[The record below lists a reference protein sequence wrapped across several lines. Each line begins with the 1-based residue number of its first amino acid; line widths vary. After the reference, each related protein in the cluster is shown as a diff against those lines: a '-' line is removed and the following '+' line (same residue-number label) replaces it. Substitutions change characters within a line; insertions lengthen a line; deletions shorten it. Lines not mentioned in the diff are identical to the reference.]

1 MDGQFP
7 NFRLILFVP
16 VFLVLQ
22 CNLFGQSDNF
32 HLQSFNNIGLEG
44 GLSNLSVSSF
54 CEDDL
59 GFIWVGTARGIDR
72 FDGNSFE
79 HFFYS
84 NKDSNSLYNDFI
96 TSLVVKDKQLFI
108 GTNSGL
114 NKYDIEKEKMQRVG
128 SKKTS
133 YASLTVWG
141 NVVYGAPF
149 FSGLEYYNPQKNS
162 MIRLEKVPK
171 DILINQL
178 IADQDNGLW
187 CLPANENY
195 LFLYNPGLNKL
206 TKYEL
211 NSEQDKQGSKRLN
224 CGKIIGNNLWIG
236 SNNGIQIFNIDKRK
250 FLGSGEIP
258 SRLNTL
264 RNIEI
269 TNIEIN
275 KGAIWIGTKTD
286 GLFIFDIKS
295 GQIQQYNKD
304 NINDISSSF
313 IRTIFADRNNN
324 VWVGTFDAGIDVSF
338 EQRKNFNFDNVLNKY
353 IDKKFVN
360 CIVSD
365 NKDHLYLGTRNYG
378 LIIYNKKTKKIEN
391 LTKQSGSFSC
401 NHVQAM
407 FLDSRDKLW
416 IGTEENLYILNTVSM
431 KISLVHPPFN
441 MSNDQSYLQYGVG
454 YNVFCES
461 SDGIILAG
469 TGSNGIVKFDLNGT
483 YLAHSTKMGN
493 IINQI
498 IPVGNGN
505 FIVNSNG
512 QGVFEYKSATD
523 FMISLT
529 DKSKDESKKTIEA
542 TTIFKDEAGTLWI
555 GCFKYGLFSYDLRNK
570 RVLNYTVKEGLPSND
585 VIGITEDRNHR
596 LWLSTSYGLSNFD
609 KKSEFINYY
618 LNEGTGNQQYHQRAT
633 FREAD
638 GTIYFGGNNGL
649 TYFNPKTLGNENKQS
664 PKIVLKSLNI
674 SNQKVYPGD
683 ETGLLETNL
692 AYTGKVRLNHK
703 YTVFSIDFVGFDYIA
718 SNKLK
723 YAYMLEGFNDDWV
736 YEQNRTRASFSNLE
750 PGTYT
755 FRVKAQNNNGLWSV
769 QPATLTIEI
778 VAAPW
783 ATWWAMLLY
792 ILIFGI
798 AILSVFR
805 ILLRSKLYKK
815 ELEIEHHEHSREKE
829 INEMKIRFFTN
840 ISHEIRTPLTLIYGI
855 AEKLPTVPVTEL
867 KNSPVLSRLKY
878 NTERLLKM
886 VNQLLMFKNLESDT
900 LNLYIEETDIISLT
914 RLYVEPF
921 IFLAESKNIGIEF
934 MFLVDDLIIPLD
946 RDKYEKI
953 LSNLLGNALKFTNF
967 QGSIKVIVD
976 RKPLSK
982 VLQEYNNIQLLH
994 PEKEIDFI
1002 EVKVKDNGIGIPEN
1016 ELYEI
1021 FNRYKRVEGN
1031 KSTGPDYSG
1040 SGIGLNFT
1048 KRLVELHKGA
1058 IKVESTEGMGS
1069 TFSFV
1074 IPISSEIYES
1084 QYWIKESGNVETIDF
1099 IDQQQ
1104 SYKEEKSIDSTVKV
1118 MIVEDDTELNSFIRE
1133 SLGAYYKVICAF
1145 NGAEG
1150 LILAKSQLP
1159 DLIVADITMPLVD
1172 GITMCKNIKEDAI
1185 LSHIPVILLTAKSDI
1200 EDQVTGYN
1208 HGADAY
1214 VIKPFNLKLL
1224 KSQIDGIIKGRRK
1237 LQKTFQSGL
1246 VPNLQKANLN
1256 QIDINFLQKMEI
1268 VIHEKYIHSDFY
1280 IEELA
1285 QVMNMSRSSFYRKFV
1300 SLTKITPNDY
1310 LRKYRINK
1318 SIDLMNEG
1326 ARNLGEISDMCGF
1339 STPGNYSVAFKKEKG
1354 VSPKQF
1360 QLSLGNK

>member
-1 MDGQFP
+1 MHSQFP
-7 NFRLILFVP
+7 NFRIILFIP
-16 VFLVLQ
+16 VFLIFQ
-22 CNLFGQSDNF
+22 CNLFGQADKL
-32 HLQSFNNIGLEG
+32 HPQSFNNIGLEG

-54 CEDDL
+54 CEDNL

-79 HFFYS
+79 HFFF
-84 NKDSNSLYNDFI
+84 NDKDTNSLYNDFI
-96 TSLVVKDKQLFI
+96 TSLAVKDKQLFI
-108 GTNSGL
+108 GTNNGL

-128 SKKTS
+128 SNKTS

-141 NVVYGAPF
+141 NVIYGAPA
-149 FSGLEYYNPQKNS
+149 FSGLEYYNSQKNS
-162 MIRLEKVPK
+162 MIRLEKIPK

-178 IADQDNGLW
+178 IADKDNGIW
-187 CLPANENY
+187 CLPDNQNY
-195 LFLYNPGLNKL
+195 LFLYNPELNKL

-211 NSEQDKQGSKRLN
+211 NFEQNKPGSKRLN
-224 CGKIIGNNLWIG
+224 CGKIIGNNLWVG
-236 SNNGIQIFNIDKRK
+236 SNNGIQIFDIDRRK
-250 FLGSGEIP
+250 FLSASELPAAIH
-258 SRLNTL
+258 TL
-264 RNIEI
+264 LNIEI
-269 TNIEIN
+269 TSIEIN
-275 KGAIWIGTKTD
+275 KGVVWIGSKTD
-286 GLFIFDIKS
+286 GLFIYDTKS

-304 NINDISSSF
+304 NINNISSSF
-313 IRTIFADRNNN
+313 IRTIFVDRSNN
-324 VWVGTFDAGIDVSF
+324 VWVGTFESGIDVSF

-353 IDKKFVN
+353 IAKKFVN

-365 NKDHLYLGTRNYG
+365 NKDLLYLGTRNYG
-378 LIIYNKKTKKIEN
+378 LVIYNKKTRKIEN
-391 LTKQSGSFSC
+391 LTRQSGSFSC

-407 FLDSRDKLW
+407 FLDSQNKLW
-416 IGTEENLYILNTVSM
+416 IGTEENLYILNTVSR
-431 KISLVHPPFN
+431 KISLVHLPFN
-441 MSNDQSYLQYGVG
+441 MSNDQSYLQYSVG
-454 YNVFCES
+454 YNVFAET

-469 TGSNGIVKFDLNGT
+469 TGSNGIIKFGLNGT
-483 YLAHSTKMGN
+483 YQAHIKKMGN
-493 IINQI
+493 NINQI

-505 FIVNSNG
+505 FIVNAYG
-512 QGVFEYKSATD
+512 KGVYEYKSATD
-523 FMISLT
+523 FVISLT
-529 DKSKDESKKTIEA
+529 DKSKAESNKTSEA
-542 TTIFKDEAGTLWI
+542 TTIFKDEFGTVWI
-555 GCFKYGLFSYDLRNK
+555 GCFRYGLFSYDLRNK
-570 RVLNYTVKEGLPSND
+570 TVMNYTVKDGLPSND
-585 VIGITEDRNHR
+585 VIGITEDQNHR

-609 KKSEFINYY
+609 KKSKFINYY

-633 FREAD
+633 FREAN

-649 TYFNPKTLGNENKQS
+649 TYFNPKSLGDEPAQS

-683 ETGLLETNL
+683 DTELLETNL
-692 AYTGKVRLNHK
+692 AYTRKIRLNHK
-703 YTVFSIDFVGFDYIA
+703 YPVFSIDFVGFDYIA

-723 YAYMLEGFNDDWV
+723 YAYILEGFNKDWV
-736 YEQNRTRASFSNLE
+736 YEQNRTRASFSNLA

-755 FRVKAQNNNGLWSV
+755 FKVKAQNNNGIWSE
-769 QPATLTIEI
+769 QPAILTIEI

-783 ATWWAMLLY
+783 ATWWAFLLY
-792 ILIFGI
+792 LIAVSAALLF
-798 AILSVFR
+798 VFR
-805 ILLRSKLYKK
+805 ITLRSKLYKK
-815 ELEIEHHEHSREKE
+815 ELEIEHNEHSREKE

-855 AEKLPTVPVTEL
+855 AEKLPTVPLAEL
-867 KNSPVLSRLKY
+867 KNSPVLTRLKY

-900 LNLYIEETDIISLT
+900 LNLYIEDTDIVSLT

-934 MFLVDDLIIPLD
+934 IFLVEDLIIPLD

-953 LSNLLGNALKFTNF
+953 LSNLLGNALKFTNY
-967 QGSIKVIVD
+967 QGVIKVIVD
-976 RKPLSK
+976 RKSQEK
-982 VLQEYNNIQLLH
+982 VITEYNTINTSLQGR
-994 PEKEIDFI
+994 EIDYI
-1002 EVKVKDNGIGIPEN
+1002 EVKVKDNGIGIPEH
-1016 ELYEI
+1016 ELPEI
-1021 FNRYKRVEGN
+1021 FDRYKRVEGN
-1031 KSTGPDYSG
+1031 ISTGPDYSG

-1058 IKVESTEGMGS
+1058 IKAESSEGKGS

-1084 QYWIKESGNVETIDF
+1084 KDWVKESGNVESIVF
-1099 IDQQQ
+1099 PEQE
-1104 SYKEEKSIDSTVKV
+1104 YLKEERIVESSVKV

-1133 SLGAYYKVICAF
+1133 SLGEFYKVVCAF

-1150 LILAKSQLP
+1150 LALAKSQLP

-1172 GITMCKNIKEDAI
+1172 GITMCQNVKEDAM

-1200 EDQVTGYN
+1200 EDQVSGYK

-1224 KSQIDGIIKGRRK
+1224 KSQIDGLIKVRRK
-1237 LQKTFQSGL
+1237 LQKTFQNGL
-1246 VPNLQKANLN
+1246 APNLQKTNLN

-1268 VIHEKYIHSDFY
+1268 VIKDKYVHSNFY

-1310 LRKYRINK
+1310 LRKYRVNK
-1318 SIDLMNEG
+1318 SIDLMNQG
-1326 ARNLGEISDMCGF
+1326 VRNLGEISDLCGF

-1354 VSPKQF
+1354 ISPKQY
-1360 QLSLGNK
+1360 QLSQGQ

>member
-1 MDGQFP
+1 MDNQFP

-16 VFLVLQ
+16 VFLLLH
-22 CNLFGQSDNF
+22 CNLFGQSDKL
-32 HLQSFNNIGLEG
+32 HPQSFNNIGLED

-59 GFIWVGTARGIDR
+59 GYIWVGTARGIDR

-79 HFFYS
+79 HFFF
-84 NKDSNSLYNDFI
+84 NEKDSSSLYNDFI

-108 GTNSGL
+108 GTNNGL
-114 NKYDIEKEKMQRVG
+114 NKYDIEKERMQRVE
-128 SKKTS
+128 SNKTS
-133 YASLTVWG
+133 YASLAVWG

-149 FSGLEYYNPQKNS
+149 FSGLEYYDHKKNA
-162 MIRLEKVPK
+162 MIRIKKIPK
-171 DILINQL
+171 DILINSL
-178 IADQDNGLW
+178 IADKDNGIW
-187 CLPANENY
+187 CLPSNQNY
-195 LFLYNPGLNKL
+195 LFLYNPELNKL
-206 TKYEL
+206 TKYEV
-211 NSEQDKQGSKRLN
+211 NYEQNKPGSRQLN
-224 CGKIIGNNLWIG
+224 CGKIIGNNLWVG
-236 SNNGIQIFNIDKRK
+236 SNKGIQIFDIDGRK
-250 FLGSGEIP
+250 FLSANELP
-258 SRLNTL
+258 DRLNAFENT
-264 RNIEI
+264 EI
-269 TNIEIN
+269 TTIEIN
-275 KGAIWIGTKTD
+275 KGNIWIGTKTD
-286 GLFIFDIKS
+286 GLFILDIKS
-295 GQIQQYNKD
+295 GKIQQYDKD
-304 NINDISSSF
+304 NINSISSSF

-324 VWVGTFDAGIDVSF
+324 VWVGTFEAGIDVSF

-365 NKDHLYLGTRNYG
+365 NKDLLYLGTRNYG
-378 LIIYNKKTKKIEN
+378 LVIYNKKTRKIEN

-407 FLDSRDKLW
+407 FLDSQNKLW
-416 IGTEENLYILNTVSM
+416 IGTEENLYILNTVSR
-431 KISLVHPPFN
+431 KINLVRPPFS

-454 YNVFCES
+454 YNVFSET
-461 SDGIILAG
+461 SDGVILAG

-483 YLAHSTKMGN
+483 YLAQSTKMGN

-505 FIVNSNG
+505 FIINSHG

-529 DKSKDESKKTIEA
+529 DKSKAESKKTIEA
-542 TTIFKDEAGTLWI
+542 TTIFKDEAGILWI

-570 RVLNYTVKEGLPSND
+570 TILNYTVKDGLPSND

-638 GTIYFGGNNGL
+638 GTIYFGGNNGI
-649 TYFNPKTLGNENKQS
+649 TYFNPKTLGDEPAQS

-683 ETGLLETNL
+683 DTELLKTNL
-692 AYTGKVRLNHK
+692 AYTRKIRLNHK
-703 YTVFSIDFVGFDYIA
+703 YPVFSIDFVGFDYIA

-723 YAYMLEGFNDDWV
+723 YAYLLEGFNEDWV
-736 YEQNRTRASFSNLE
+736 YEQNRTRASFSNLA

-755 FRVKAQNNNGLWSV
+755 FKVKAQNNNGIWSEK
-769 QPATLTIEI
+769 PAVLTIEI
-778 VAAPW
+778 IAAPW
-783 ATWWAMLLY
+783 ATWWAFLIYLAVISGVLL
-792 ILIFGI
+792 F
-798 AILSVFR
+798 VFR
-805 ILLRSKLYKK
+805 ITLRSKLYKK
-815 ELEIEHHEHSREKE
+815 ELEIEHNEHSREKE

-855 AEKLPTVPVTEL
+855 AEKLPTVPLNEL

-900 LNLYIEETDIISLT
+900 LNLYIEDTDIVSLT

-934 MFLVDDLIIPLD
+934 IFLVDDVIIPLD

-953 LSNLLGNALKFTNF
+953 LSNLLGNALKFTNY
-967 QGSIKVIVD
+967 QGVIKVIVD
-976 RKPLSK
+976 RKSQQT
-982 VLQEYNNIQLLH
+982 VLEKYGNINSSLH
-994 PEKEIDFI
+994 GKDIDYI
-1002 EVKVKDNGIGIPEN
+1002 EVKVKDNGIGIPGH
-1016 ELYEI
+1016 ELPEI
-1021 FNRYKRVEGN
+1021 FDRYKRVEGN
-1031 KSTGPDYSG
+1031 ISTGPDYSG

-1058 IKVESTEGMGS
+1058 IKAESSEGIGS

-1084 QYWIKESGNVETIDF
+1084 KDWIKESGNVESIVF
-1099 IDQQQ
+1099 PEQEYIR
-1104 SYKEEKSIDSTVKV
+1104 EESTVESTVKV

-1133 SLGAYYKVICAF
+1133 SLGEFYKVVCAF

-1150 LILAKSQLP
+1150 LALAKSQLP
-1159 DLIVADITMPLVD
+1159 DLIVADIMMPLVD
-1172 GITMCKNIKEDAI
+1172 GITMCQNIKEDAM

-1200 EDQVTGYN
+1200 EDQVSGYK

-1224 KSQIDGIIKGRRK
+1224 KSQIDGLISVRRK
-1237 LQKTFQSGL
+1237 LQKTLQSGL
-1246 VPNLQKANLN
+1246 TPNLQKTNLN

-1268 VIHEKYIHSDFY
+1268 VIHEKYIHSNFY

-1285 QVMNMSRSSFYRKFV
+1285 HEMNMSRSSFYRKFL

-1310 LRKYRINK
+1310 LRKYRVNK
-1318 SIDLMNEG
+1318 SIDLMNQG
-1326 ARNLGEISDMCGF
+1326 VRNLGEISDLCGF

-1354 VSPKQF
+1354 ISPKQYLLA
-1360 QLSLGNK
+1360 QGQ

>member
-1 MDGQFP
+1 MHSQFQ
-7 NFRLILFVP
+7 NFRVILFIP
-16 VFLVLQ
+16 VFLIFQ
-22 CNLFGQSDNF
+22 YNLFGQSDKL
-32 HLQSFNNIGLEG
+32 HPQSFNNIGLEG

-59 GFIWVGTARGIDR
+59 GYIWVGTARGIDR

-79 HFFYS
+79 HFFF
-84 NKDSNSLYNDFI
+84 NDIDSSSLYNDFI

-108 GTNSGL
+108 GTNNGL

-128 SKKTS
+128 SGKTS

-149 FSGLEYYNPQKNS
+149 FSGLEYYDHQKNT
-162 MIRLEKVPK
+162 MIYLEKIPK
-171 DILINQL
+171 DILINSL
-178 IADQDNGLW
+178 IADKDNGIW
-187 CLPANENY
+187 CLPDNQNY
-195 LFLYNPGLNKL
+195 LFLYNPGLGKL

-211 NSEQDKQGSKRLN
+211 NFEQKQRGSKRLN

-236 SNNGIQIFNIDKRK
+236 SNTGIQIFDIDRRK
-250 FLGSGEIP
+250 FLTRNELP
-258 SRLNTL
+258 ARLNTL
-264 RNIEI
+264 MNIEI
-269 TNIEIN
+269 TSIEIN
-275 KGAIWIGTKTD
+275 KGVVWIGTKTD
-286 GLFIFDIKS
+286 GLFIFDMKS
-295 GQIQQYNKD
+295 GQMQQYDKD
-304 NINDISSSF
+304 NINNISSSF

-324 VWVGTFDAGIDVSF
+324 VWVGTFEAGIDVSF

-353 IDKKFVN
+353 INKKFVN

-365 NKDHLYLGTRNYG
+365 NNDHLYLGTRNYG
-378 LIIYNKKTKKIEN
+378 LIIYNKKTRKIEN
-391 LTKQSGSFSC
+391 LTMQSGSFSC
-401 NHVQAM
+401 NHVQAL
-407 FLDSRDKLW
+407 FLDSKNKLW
-416 IGTEENLYILNTVSM
+416 VGTEENLYILNTVSR
-431 KISLVHPPFN
+431 KINLVRPPFS

-454 YNVFCES
+454 YNVFSET

-469 TGSNGIVKFDLNGT
+469 TGSNGIVKFNLNGT
-483 YLAHSTKMGN
+483 YLAHIKKMGN
-493 IINQI
+493 NINQI

-529 DKSKDESKKTIEA
+529 DKSKAESKKTIEA
-542 TTIFKDEAGTLWI
+542 TTIFKDEAGIVWI

-570 RVLNYTVKEGLPSND
+570 TVLNYTVKDGLPSND

-638 GTIYFGGNNGL
+638 GTIFFGGNNGL
-649 TYFNPKTLGNENKQS
+649 TYFNPKTLGAEPSKS
-664 PKIVLKSLNI
+664 PRIVLKSLNI

-683 ETGLLETNL
+683 ETKLLETNL
-692 AYTGKVRLNHK
+692 AYTSKIRLNHK
-703 YTVFSIDFVGFDYIA
+703 YPVFSIDFVGFDYIA

-755 FRVKAQNNNGLWSV
+755 FKVKAQNNNGTWSE
-769 QPATLTIEI
+769 QPAVLTIEI

-783 ATWWAMLLY
+783 ATWWAFLFYLIAVSAALL
-792 ILIFGI
+792 F
-798 AILSVFR
+798 VFR
-805 ILLRSKLYKK
+805 ITLRSKLYKK
-815 ELEIEHHEHSREKE
+815 ELEIEHNEHSREKE

-855 AEKLPTVPVTEL
+855 AEKLPTVPLNEL

-900 LNLYIEETDIISLT
+900 LNLYIEDTDVVSLT

-934 MFLVDDLIIPLD
+934 IFLVDDVIIPLD

-953 LSNLLGNALKFTNF
+953 LSNLLGNALKFTNY
-967 QGSIKVIVD
+967 QGVIKVIVD
-976 RKPLSK
+976 RKS
-982 VLQEYNNIQLLH
+982 
-994 PEKEIDFI
+994 KEIVSEKYGKINSSLQGKDVDYI
-1002 EVKVKDNGIGIPEN
+1002 EVKVKDNGIGIPGH
-1016 ELYEI
+1016 ELPEI
-1021 FNRYKRVEGN
+1021 FDRYKRVEGN
-1031 KSTGPDYSG
+1031 ISTGPDYSG

-1058 IKVESTEGMGS
+1058 IKAESTEGIGS

-1084 QYWIKESGNVETIDF
+1084 KDWIKESGDFESIVFPEQEFIQEERTVE
-1099 IDQQQ
+1099 
-1104 SYKEEKSIDSTVKV
+1104 SSVKV

-1133 SLGAYYKVICAF
+1133 SLGEFYKVVCAF

-1150 LILAKSQLP
+1150 LALAKSQLP

-1172 GITMCKNIKEDAI
+1172 GITMCQNVKEDAM
-1185 LSHIPVILLTAKSDI
+1185 LSHIPIILLTAKSDI
-1200 EDQVTGYN
+1200 EDQVSGYK

-1224 KSQIDGIIKGRRK
+1224 KSQIDGLITVRRK

-1246 VPNLQKANLN
+1246 APNLQKTNLN

-1268 VIHEKYIHSDFY
+1268 VINDKYVHSNFY

-1285 QVMNMSRSSFYRKFV
+1285 QEMNMSRSSFYRKFL

-1310 LRKYRINK
+1310 LRKYRVNK
-1318 SIDLMNEG
+1318 SIDLMNQG
-1326 ARNLGEISDMCGF
+1326 VRNLGEISDMCGF

-1354 VSPKQF
+1354 ISPKQY
-1360 QLSLGNK
+1360 QLSQGQ